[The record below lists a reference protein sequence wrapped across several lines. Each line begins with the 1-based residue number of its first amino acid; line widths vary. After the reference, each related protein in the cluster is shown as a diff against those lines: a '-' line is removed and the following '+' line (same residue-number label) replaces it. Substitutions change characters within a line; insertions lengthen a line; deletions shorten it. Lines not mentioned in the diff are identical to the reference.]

1 MSFGFAINQVV
12 TSFLAIK
19 KINNTLIQ
27 VSLVPALF
35 GKISLFDVRFY
46 SHIWF
51 SIHQMCLLFMQKVSK
66 NNSSRIVWYAETI
79 IVRMNQS
86 SEKLV

>member
-46 SHIWF
+46 LMYDFIGTFGSEHTKCAYFLCKKYQKIT
-51 SIHQMCLLFMQKVSK
+51 HQ
-66 NNSSRIVWYAETI
+66 E
-79 IVRMNQS
+79 
-86 SEKLV
+86 

>member
-46 SHIWF
+46 LMYDFI
-51 SIHQMCLLFMQKVSK
+51 
-66 NNSSRIVWYAETI
+66 
-79 IVRMNQS
+79 
-86 SEKLV
+86 